1 MSDVIP
7 SGEGEVVT
15 GPFLGPRGFEPE
27 ARSAKPYDFRKPDK
41 FSREQLRVMG
51 DLSEGFAR
59 LAATRLSATLRLPCA
74 VELRLVDQMTF
85 GEFTDPLKA
94 KAVFAVT
101 AMRPL
106 EGRVVMHLEAAGT
119 EAVVERLFGARP
131 PERTPASA
139 LAAERV
145 TDIEIAA
152 LERVLGPLAADLGA
166 AWSPVERVE
175 GSVDGIETEARFCQ
189 VVPPNEMIVLTSF
202 DVSLGAAKARLDV
215 AYPFLTLEAVLPRL
229 SPRFWYARSLA
240 GSGDTRD
247 ALSSAACERVAR
259 RAEAEAAIAIGLGGL
274 SVGRLRAL
282 RRGSVIELPSDGQA
296 WLRLGGAPVARLR
309 EPRAEGDSLIAAFA
323 EPASTERDDEA
334 SALARDI
341 RQGLSDLRTGLS
353 DAVAALGARIDELK
367 GGQEDLSDRVLYGQA
382 DAAADAAR
390 GPFSSLSSDRGEQ
403 LALLVAAERP
413 QLAAMLVAFLDD
425 AFGARLLSL
434 LPEAMRP
441 EVARRLASMDRVAP
455 ETLALVEGVL
465 DVRLSAMARPGFA
478 PGGVDKLASVLNH
491 VPRQV
496 EAGVI
501 GALDRADPS
510 LSEAVKRVMF
520 VFEDLVLLDDESVAL
535 VLERAD
541 ERDVVV
547 AMKPVAEEIRERLFA
562 RFPEGRR
569 LRLREAF
576 EALGRLRLKDCDEAG
591 QRVVAVI
598 RGLEE
603 EGLIG
608 ILREG

>member
-15 GPFLGPRGFEPE
+15 GPFLGLRGLEPE
-27 ARSAKPYDFRKPDK
+27 GRSAKLYDFRKPDR

-51 DLSEGFAR
+51 DISEGFAR
-59 LAATRLSATLRLPCA
+59 LSATRLSAALRLPCA
-74 VELRLVDQMTF
+74 AELRLVDQMTF
-85 GEFTDPLKA
+85 GEFSDPLGS
-94 KAVFAVT
+94 KAVLAVT
-101 AMRPL
+101 ALRPL
-106 EGRVVMHLEAAGT
+106 EGRVVMRLEAAGA

-131 PERTPASA
+131 PERTPASP

-145 TDIEIAA
+145 TDVELAA
-152 LERVLGPLAADLGA
+152 LERVLGLLASDLGA

-240 GSGDTRD
+240 GRD
-247 ALSSAACERVAR
+247 SAPSAVAERNAR
-259 RAEAEAAIAIGLGGL
+259 RTEAEAAIALDA
-274 SVGRLRAL
+274 GRLPARELRAL
-282 RRGSVIELPSDGQA
+282 RRGSVIELPDEGRA
-296 WLRLGGAPVARLR
+296 WLRLGGAPVARLL
-309 EPRAEGDSLIAAFA
+309 EPRAESGSLVAAFA
-323 EPASTERDDEA
+323 DTVATEREDATAELA
-334 SALARDI
+334 KEVRLGLSALKA
-341 RQGLSDLRTGLS
+341 GLT
-353 DAVAALGARIDELK
+353 DAVTALGARIDELR
-367 GGQEDLSDRVLYGQA
+367 GGQENLSDRVLFGQA
-382 DAAADAAR
+382 DASANAER
-390 GPFSSLSSDRGEQ
+390 GPFAFLSGDQAEP
-403 LALLVAAERP
+403 LALLLAAERP

-441 EVARRLASMDRVAP
+441 EVARRVATMDRVAP
-455 ETLALVEGVL
+455 ETLAVVEGVL

-478 PGGVDKLASVLNH
+478 PGGVDKLAGVLNH

-496 EAGVI
+496 EASVI

-541 ERDVVV
+541 ERDIVV
-547 AMKPVAEEIRERLFA
+547 AMKPVAEAVRERLFA
-562 RFPEGRR
+562 RFPGGSRER
-569 LRLREAF
+569 LKASF
-576 EALGRLRLKDCDEAG
+576 ESLGRLRLKDCDAAG

-608 ILREG
+608 ILREGD